1 MKKIMLI
8 LFLFLII
15 FTCYITYKLTINNTP
30 YYLSIGDITAD
41 NPYLKNNSQITY
53 NNYFVNKDNRI
64 KDLVNIIKY
73 NQEIEKDNK
82 YISIHQLLKKA
93 DIVVLSIGT
102 NDIYNK
108 LNEDTKEI
116 YTYLNKM
123 INDIEYILKEI
134 KRYDYQKVY
143 VLGYYNTTTKNN
155 DIFTYINYKLRKI
168 TESQNYIFID
178 LNKYL
183 KNEPKYLIKENN
195 YYLNETGYRII
206 YNILKENNQD
216 KCMSFDL

>member
-123 INDIEYILKEI
+123 INDIEYILNEI
-134 KRYDYQKVY
+134 KRYDYKKVY

-155 DIFTYINYKLRKI
+155 DIFTYINYKLKKI
-168 TESQNYIFID
+168 TQSKNYTFID
-178 LNKYL
+178 LNQSL

-206 YNILKENNQD
+206 YNILKENNA
-216 KCMSFDL
+216 L

>member
-206 YNILKENNQD
+206 YNILKENNT
-216 KCMSFDL
+216 L

>member
-15 FTCYITYKLTINNTP
+15 FACYLTYKLTINTTP

-41 NPYLKNNSQITY
+41 NPYLKKNSQITY
-53 NNYFVNKDNRI
+53 NNYFINKDNNI

-73 NQEIEKDNK
+73 NQEIEIDNK

-93 DIVVLSIGT
+93 DIVILSIGT

-116 YTYLNKM
+116 YTHLNKM
-123 INDIEYILKEI
+123 INDIEYILNEI
-134 KRYDYQKVY
+134 KRYDYKKVY

-155 DIFTYINYKLRKI
+155 DIFTYINYKLKKI
-168 TESQNYIFID
+168 TQSKNYTFID
-178 LNKYL
+178 LNQSL

-206 YNILKENNQD
+206 YNILKENNA
-216 KCMSFDL
+216 L